1 MVIRTPF
8 MVQLKKISNS
18 LMVTSLPTHGTVL
31 KKFWK
36 TVKSG
41 QRQLKMT
48 NVHYWLFGG
57 QARLS
62 KPATS
67 TTWEKKGWEQTKP
80 LPHIV
85 HKHRWIKQ
93 PLKCKNVSKNVL
105 RVKETRTGCALPS
118 KILSK
123 HNQAGTQRL
132 KILITMTTCKVVPFF
147 ITTTV
152 VQARLTQTTVSWTA
166 RRLNKM
172 EHVVTSKIIHQVVL
186 NFS

>member
-41 QRQLKMT
+41 QPQLKMT
-48 NVHYWLFGG
+48 NVHCWLFGG

-67 TTWEKKGWEQTKP
+67 TTWKKKGWEQTKP
-80 LPHIV
+80 LHHIV

-105 RVKETRTGCALPS
+105 RVKGTRIGCVRQS
-118 KILSK
+118 KISWRL
-123 HNQAGTQRL
+123 NQVGTQQLR
-132 KILITMTTCKVVPFF
+132 ILITMTTCKVVPFF
-147 ITTTV
+147 TTTIA
-152 VQARLTQTTVSWTA
+152 VQVMLIQTIASWTVH
-166 RRLNKM
+166 RRNKM
-172 EHVVTSKIIHQVVL
+172 VHVATLKIIHQVVS
-186 NFS
+186 NSS